1 MPKNFPIQHQ
11 LLAENEDLRERLE
24 KTEGTLREILSGEAD
39 ALFVQGVDGRQV
51 FTLNGADQSYRTL
64 IESMS
69 EGALKLTPEGVIVY
83 ANRRFAEMLRTP
95 LEKVIGSE
103 IHTWFAP
110 ESRRVLQTLLRKD
123 AVGNRREELALAA
136 ADGTQV
142 PVYLSVNRILL
153 DEMPDA
159 FCMVATDLTERKRN
173 EAMLASEELARAI
186 LEQAADTIVICDE
199 TGRIIRAGKQAQAFY
214 GKDLLG
220 QLFEHAFPLRQLDGS
235 AFSPLGAI
243 DPNRRQSVEARLEHH
258 GQWFDLLVSVGH
270 LKGARSELLGSV
282 VTLTDITAGKRAAE
296 SLRVSEWRFRQM
308 ADNIRDVFFLREADS
323 NRMLYVSLA
332 YEEIWGRS
340 CESLYVNP
348 QSWSDAIHPDDRA
361 SADEKNQQ
369 GMLAA
374 KFGFEYRIVRPDGS
388 IRWIET
394 RGFPV
399 RDAVG
404 KVVRIAGVVADITE
418 RKQAEEALQRQQ
430 TELRVLFDLV
440 PAMIWF
446 KDTENVFLR
455 VNKRVAEATG
465 MLVEEIEGKS
475 ALEIYPKQ
483 AAGYYA
489 DDLEVIR
496 SGMPKMGIVE
506 RLRGPEGQEL
516 WVQTDKVPYRD
527 KEGKVIG
534 IVVMARDITEAKRDE
549 EALRESEERFSGAFE
564 FAPIGMALVSLDG
577 RWLKVNRVLCDLVGY
592 SEAELLTRTFQQI
605 THPEDLDADLENVRR
620 LIAGEIHTYQ
630 MEKRYVHARGHLVTV
645 LLNVSL
651 VRDGQ
656 GQPLHFISQIQDITE
671 RKQASV
677 MLVESQHRLALATE
691 SAHIGIW
698 DWDVVANKMV
708 WDTQMY
714 ELYGI
719 RAQDFSGAY
728 DAWQKGL
735 HPDDRDRAEA
745 DIAAAL
751 DGVKDFHSEFR
762 VLWPD
767 GGVRAIEAY
776 GSVQRATNGSA
787 MRMIGVNRDITERK
801 RAEIRIKYLNR
812 VYAMLSG
819 INTLIVR
826 VRDRDELFREACRI
840 AVDEGGFRMA
850 MLSLVDRSAMKI
862 LPVASAGV
870 DENLL
875 SAIKARLASSHGG
888 TSTMIAQASKEKRA
902 IVSNDSRND
911 PRVSFGKGYAEA
923 GVRSMAILPL
933 IISNEAMGVL
943 ALYAEEAGFF
953 DEEENKLL
961 TDLAGDIAFAIDHID
976 KQERLDY
983 LAYYDAV
990 TGLANRA
997 LFHERMQ
1004 QSVVSAHEQRRNLA
1018 LVLLDIERFKTI
1030 NDTLGRPAG
1039 DALLKEL
1046 AARLAGYAVD
1056 VGRLARIDADHF
1068 AIMVPDVQSE
1078 EDLGRLVE
1086 QCVGEVFGPSF
1097 RTGDSELRV
1106 SAKFG
1111 IAMFPD
1117 DGADADALFRNAEAA
1132 LKNAKASGER
1142 YLFYTQTMNER
1153 VAEKLSLENQLR
1165 QALDKEEFVLHYQ
1178 PKVNL
1183 ASGKLT
1189 SAEALIRWND
1199 PRTGLVPPFQFI
1211 PILEETGLIHEVG
1224 RWALRK
1230 AIEEYL
1236 RWRAA
1241 GLAAVRIAVNV
1252 SPLQLRDR
1260 GFVAEIAQV
1269 IGIHPLAAAGLELE
1283 ITESV
1288 IMGDVKHSIATL
1300 QAIRAMGVTIAI
1312 DDFGTGFSSLSYLAK
1327 LPVDT
1332 LKIDRSFVIGM
1343 TVGPEGL
1350 ALVSTIISLAHAL
1363 KLKVVAEGVET
1374 EEQSSLLRLLDCD
1387 EMQGF
1392 LFSKPLPVEI
1402 FETKFLAPTLL

>member
-1 MPKNFPIQHQ
+1 MPKNFPIQHP

-24 KTEGTLREILSGEAD
+24 KAEETLREILSGEAD
-39 ALFVQGVDGRQV
+39 ALFVQGVGGRQV
-51 FTLNGADQSYRTL
+51 FTLKGADQSYRTL

-110 ESRRVLQTLLRKD
+110 ESRRVLQNLLRKD

-159 FCMVATDLTERKRN
+159 FCMVATDLTEQKRN
-173 EAMLASEELARAI
+173 EAMRAGEELARAI

-199 TGRIIRAGKQAQAFY
+199 TGQIIRASKQAQAFY

-340 CESLYVNP
+340 CDSLYANP

-404 KVVRIAGVVADITE
+404 KVVRVAGVVADITE
-418 RKQAEEALQRQQ
+418 RKH
-430 TELRVLFDLV
+430 
-440 PAMIWF
+440 
-446 KDTENVFLR
+446 
-455 VNKRVAEATG
+455 
-465 MLVEEIEGKS
+465 
-475 ALEIYPKQ
+475 
-483 AAGYYA
+483 AA
-489 DDLEVIR
+489 
-496 SGMPKMGIVE
+496 
-506 RLRGPEGQEL
+506 QE
-516 WVQTDKVPYRD
+516 
-527 KEGKVIG
+527 
-534 IVVMARDITEAKRDE
+534 
-549 EALRESEERFSGAFE
+549 LRESERRFSDMLGNVELVAMMLDCEAQITYCNEYLLRLTGWRHEEVIGRDWFE
-564 FAPIGMALVSLDG
+564 LFIPPESHHLRDVNAALLA
-577 RWLKVNRVLCDLVGY
+577 NNP
-592 SEAELLTRTFQQI
+592 EAWHHENEILTRSG
-605 THPEDLDADLENVRR
+605 ERR
-620 LIAGEIHTYQ
+620 LI
-630 MEKRYVHARGHLVTV
+630 RWNNSV
-645 LLNVSL
+645 L
-651 VRDGQ
+651 R
-656 GQPLHFISQIQDITE
+656 
-671 RKQASV
+671 
-677 MLVESQHRLALATE
+677 
-691 SAHIGIW
+691 
-698 DWDVVANKMV
+698 
-708 WDTQMY
+708 
-714 ELYGI
+714 
-719 RAQDFSGAY
+719 SGA
-728 DAWQKGL
+728 DN
-735 HPDDRDRAEA
+735 
-745 DIAAAL
+745 
-751 DGVKDFHSEFR
+751 V
-762 VLWPD
+762 
-767 GGVRAIEAY
+767 
-776 GSVQRATNGSA
+776 
-787 MRMIGVNRDITERK
+787 IGTASIGEDITERK

-870 DENLL
+870 NENLL

-1004 QSVVSAHEQRRNLA
+1004 QSVVSAHKQGRKLGARAPGYRTIQDHQRHP
-1018 LVLLDIERFKTI
+1018 
-1030 NDTLGRPAG
+1030 GPAG
-1039 DALLKEL
+1039 WRRAAQRIGGALGGLC
-1046 AARLAGYAVD
+1046 G
-1056 VGRLARIDADHF
+1056 GR
-1068 AIMVPDVQSE
+1068 
-1078 EDLGRLVE
+1078 
-1086 QCVGEVFGPSF
+1086 
-1097 RTGDSELRV
+1097 
-1106 SAKFG
+1106 
-1111 IAMFPD
+1111 
-1117 DGADADALFRNAEAA
+1117 
-1132 LKNAKASGER
+1132 
-1142 YLFYTQTMNER
+1142 
-1153 VAEKLSLENQLR
+1153 R
-1165 QALDKEEFVLHYQ
+1165 QA
-1178 PKVNL
+1178 
-1183 ASGKLT
+1183 
-1189 SAEALIRWND
+1189 SAD
-1199 PRTGLVPPFQFI
+1199 
-1211 PILEETGLIHEVG
+1211 
-1224 RWALRK
+1224 
-1230 AIEEYL
+1230 
-1236 RWRAA
+1236 
-1241 GLAAVRIAVNV
+1241 
-1252 SPLQLRDR
+1252 
-1260 GFVAEIAQV
+1260 
-1269 IGIHPLAAAGLELE
+1269 
-1283 ITESV
+1283 
-1288 IMGDVKHSIATL
+1288 
-1300 QAIRAMGVTIAI
+1300 
-1312 DDFGTGFSSLSYLAK
+1312 
-1327 LPVDT
+1327 
-1332 LKIDRSFVIGM
+1332 
-1343 TVGPEGL
+1343 
-1350 ALVSTIISLAHAL
+1350 
-1363 KLKVVAEGVET
+1363 
-1374 EEQSSLLRLLDCD
+1374 
-1387 EMQGF
+1387 
-1392 LFSKPLPVEI
+1392 
-1402 FETKFLAPTLL
+1402 